1 MVSDSGEQLQRWG
14 EEEDFLRR
22 ERKDVDKEMID
33 EYKVNATK
41 AESFW
46 FSFLDDDNTTTFS
59 IFFLNKNIFNAF
71 EMVAL
76 SVTCKA

>member
-14 EEEDFLRR
+14 EEEDFLRG

-59 IFFLNKNIFNAF
+59 NFFLLNIFNAF

>member
-1 MVSDSGEQLQRWG
+1 
-14 EEEDFLRR
+14 
-22 ERKDVDKEMID
+22 MID

-41 AESFW
+41 TESFW

-59 IFFLNKNIFNAF
+59 IFFLKKNIFNAF